1 MTYGKIRKNP
11 VQFLSLT
18 GFTFQGFETF
28 LPAFK
33 YQWDEYNS
41 PYTLKGK
48 ARERISYG
56 RKSGLLP
63 LISDKWLFILDIIP
77 IRLLSEQIL

>member
-18 GFTFQGFETF
+18 GFTFQEFETF

-33 YQWDEYNS
+33 YQWDEYTS

-48 ARERISYG
+48 VRERISYG
-56 RKSGLLP
+56 RKSSLLP
-63 LISDKWLFILDIIP
+63 LISDK
-77 IRLLSEQIL
+77 